1 MFGFLRDLLAKPAP
15 VLAPDECAPAPR
27 PVRSPP
33 SAPHPPAPPGRN
45 GHDHHDNGTSIRLPL
60 DAILDGLALELQ
72 PRVRRKEARGQT
84 VSIPLEMILPQLSSG
99 IVRIPFGT
107 LRQAAPHLFSQEF
120 DGDTVQVTLPLGE
133 ILGRLNPAFI
143 LRRRPQK
150 RLEVPQE
157 VTNPFGSEGQGVT
170 ISTAQP
176 TLNIPPPPPPPPPPP
191 RATVLPAASAPA
203 ASAAPFILSLA
214 VVAEGWPQALRWE
227 ILQMDLADSNLALPV
242 GIVEQALR
250 QGRVAF
256 SWKTLRSWIKPV
268 PAPTASA
275 QDDTIVELPLQIIAP
290 LFLASQGET
299 RQSRRKVTT
308 SEAIPDL
315 FFASPRT
322 EPPSDPTLPPATLPQ
337 HPFPPAALPQHP
349 FPPAALP
356 SAAPPGQPRPWTTG
370 AGRPSAAE
378 VQPSP
383 ARGSRLAPKYAT
395 PDEIVSRAAALDDVA
410 GVLIGLPDGLLVASR
425 LAPDLN
431 ADTLAAFLPEI
442 FGKVSQCTRE
452 LRMGELNHLNFTVGD
467 IAWELFR
474 ANGIFFAAFGRPGH
488 PLPSSQLGALAG
500 ELDHK
505 RK

>member
-33 SAPHPPAPPGRN
+33 PAPPGRN
-45 GHDHHDNGTSIRLPL
+45 GRDYHDNGTSIRLPL

-72 PRVRRKEARGQT
+72 PRVRRREARGQT
-84 VSIPLEMILPQLSSG
+84 VSIPLEIILPQLSSG

-107 LRQAAPHLFSQEF
+107 VRQAAPHLFSQES
-120 DGDTVQVTLPLGE
+120 DGDSVQVTLPLGE
-133 ILGRLNPAFI
+133 ILGRLNPAFV
-143 LRRRPQK
+143 LRRRPQ
-150 RLEVPQE
+150 RRVEVPEE

-170 ISTAQP
+170 ISTAQS
-176 TLNIPPPPPPPPPPP
+176 TLNIPPPPPPPPPLL
-191 RATVLPAASAPA
+191 AAVLPASSDPAPP
-203 ASAAPFILSLA
+203 AAPFILSLA

-227 ILQMDLADSNLALPV
+227 ILQMDLADANVALPA
-242 GIVEQALR
+242 GIVEQGLR

-268 PAPTASA
+268 PALTASA

-290 LFLASQGET
+290 LFLASQRDS

-308 SEAIPDL
+308 SETIPDL
-315 FFASPRT
+315 FFASPHLET
-322 EPPSDPTLPPATLPQ
+322 PSNPTLPPATLPQ
-337 HPFPPAALPQHP
+337 ETFPPAALPPATHP
-349 FPPAALP
+349 AKPRWTAAARPA
-356 SAAPPGQPRPWTTG
+356 
-370 AGRPSAAE
+370 AAE
-378 VQPSP
+378 VKPSP
-383 ARGSRLAPKYAT
+383 ARGIPFAPKYAT

-467 IAWELFR
+467 ISWELFR
-474 ANGIFFAAFGRPGH
+474 ANGIFFAAFGRPGQ